1 MSFLI
6 IIAEYHNKY
15 FEEYHCHLGHTDIIP
30 YNYGYPTYL
39 LGGYV
44 CSRTLSLRLHVS
56 YAQPASCL

>member
-6 IIAEYHNKY
+6 IIAEYHNGNKY
-15 FEEYHCHLGHTDIIP
+15 YEEYHCHLGHTDVIP

-44 CSRTLSLRLHVS
+44 RAIPTCNIMKSIIVT
-56 YAQPASCL
+56 